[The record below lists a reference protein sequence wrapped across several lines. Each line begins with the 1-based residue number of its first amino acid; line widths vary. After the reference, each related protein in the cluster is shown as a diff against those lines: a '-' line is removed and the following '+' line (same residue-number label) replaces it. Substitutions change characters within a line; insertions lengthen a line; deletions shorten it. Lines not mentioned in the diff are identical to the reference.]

1 MASAPHIK
9 SPSDQFAGTRGLQ
22 ELSNADTRS
31 SHDNG
36 IDRSEKS
43 FDSTFDPY
51 AGICPVCIATYST
64 LTSLLET
71 CAKGAPSQ
79 VRNGRFSLTRISCAV
94 LESAFKD
101 LCLSDAMSQAVLNSL
116 LHDFVLEDRKVLVRV
131 CVQLFG
137 DDGFCLTAY
146 RYRSCAKKKVNI

>member
-22 ELSNADTRS
+22 VLSNADMRS
-31 SHDNG
+31 RHDNG
-36 IDRSEKS
+36 IDSSEKS

-51 AGICPVCIATYST
+51 AGICPVCIATWST
-64 LTSLLET
+64 LSSLLET
-71 CAKGAPSQ
+71 CAKG
-79 VRNGRFSLTRISCAV
+79 LHRISCAV
-94 LESAFKD
+94 FESAFED

-146 RYRSCAKKKVNI
+146 RYRSCAKKKANT